1 MSKNVKHR
9 QHLSSYL
16 TKHRASSQQNG
27 GNPHSKEA
35 EKKKDERLQP
45 KKDSKSITYKA
56 IQRGK
61 MSIHDIPGEIMMNI
75 FSYLLPQDLILASQV
90 CKTWHRLAN
99 DNTLWR
105 PIFKKYSG
113 IKTGG
118 SEREVKHKSI
128 ESMKQECMTRCVHQR
143 NKRVFKHLRKRKS
156 PYTGLQESKEVEQ
169 ALRTAG
175 MTFELVMI
183 DSDDREHTLGHQDV
197 FYHTMSV
204 SIRWFA
210 LEMPPL
216 KSIKEIQ
223 LYSRNP
229 LFYNHATG
237 KPVKDGP
244 YQRSL
249 LITQDFKWS
258 DWKGKSVGGDEVINL
273 YSLRH
278 GLTVAVYKGDEEM
291 AFVSYGLSLDNLV
304 QQCMYGTPEES
315 FSTSE
320 SKCLDPGMSSRHGL
334 LDYQLTVQLR
344 SLRKEH
350 WDDQFRHVD
359 CREGSFDGG
368 YANFIVVKPDQRIK
382 INEEEF
388 VYPWKTDMFKGKVKD
403 VAILDLTMLDEGN
416 NIFWTASSLVKI
428 ERNKEISKMFDF
440 DYRYDSIIS
449 IEYADSKGK
458 IIIQICKMDS
468 GETFLTNLIV
478 SLSLEA
484 IDDRFGTKYKPL
496 DK

>member
-1 MSKNVKHR
+1 M
-9 QHLSSYL
+9 
-16 TKHRASSQQNG
+16 
-27 GNPHSKEA
+27 
-35 EKKKDERLQP
+35 
-45 KKDSKSITYKA
+45 
-56 IQRGK
+56 
-61 MSIHDIPGEIMMNI
+61 
-75 FSYLLPQDLILASQV
+75 
-90 CKTWHRLAN
+90 
-99 DNTLWR
+99 
-105 PIFKKYSG
+105 
-113 IKTGG
+113 
-118 SEREVKHKSI
+118 
-128 ESMKQECMTRCVHQR
+128 
-143 NKRVFKHLRKRKS
+143 
-156 PYTGLQESKEVEQ
+156 
-169 ALRTAG
+169 
-175 MTFELVMI
+175 
-183 DSDDREHTLGHQDV
+183 
-197 FYHTMSV
+197 
-204 SIRWFA
+204 
-210 LEMPPL
+210 
-216 KSIKEIQ
+216 
-223 LYSRNP
+223 
-229 LFYNHATG
+229 
-237 KPVKDGP
+237 
-244 YQRSL
+244 
-249 LITQDFKWS
+249 
-258 DWKGKSVGGDEVINL
+258 INL

-304 QQCMYGTPEES
+304 QQCVYGTPEES
-315 FSTSE
+315 FTTSE
-320 SKCLDPGMSSRHGL
+320 NKCLDPGMSSRHGL

-368 YANFIVVKPDQRIK
+368 YANFTVVKPDQRIK
-382 INEEEF
+382 INVEEF

-416 NIFWTASSLVKI
+416 NIFWAASSLVKI